1 MSYGSMEFKVIEKVP
16 GKLVINY
23 EELKAVLSVEL
34 EKYKGL
40 VVTENQITEA
50 KSTRAKLNKVKAA
63 IEDRRKEL
71 KKEYL
76 KPYEIVE
83 KQAKELVDMIDEASS
98 NIANQIKE
106 FEEKEKEA
114 KKIEIANLWV
124 KLGYNKITVD
134 KIWNEK
140 WLNKT
145 FTLSKIK
152 EEMQAQIDDI
162 EGDLNAIK
170 ELCGED
176 KQKCLTLQSKYLR
189 TLDFQ
194 QVLSEYNAETEAA
207 KKIIAEE
214 KAVKAEQ
221 EPITVVSEEPQEEV
235 EVQTEVQITRND
247 LLRTRLEA
255 IYEIKFAVIGT
266 EKQIKA
272 LSQFMFDNN
281 IKFEILKG
289 E

>member
-23 EELKAVLSVEL
+23 EELKAALSVEL

-235 EVQTEVQITRND
+235 EVQTEVQ
-247 LLRTRLEA
+247 EA

>member
-23 EELKAVLSVEL
+23 EELKAALSVEL

-114 KKIEIANLWV
+114 KKIQIANLWV

-247 LLRTRLEA
+247 LLRTKLET

-272 LSQFMFDNN
+272 LSKFMFDNN

>member
-23 EELKAVLSVEL
+23 EELKAALSVEL

-76 KPYEIVE
+76 KPYEVIE
-83 KQAKELVDMIDEASS
+83 KQAKELVDMIDEVSS

-114 KKIEIANLWV
+114 KKIQIANLWV

-189 TLDFQ
+189 TLEFQ
-194 QVLSEYNAETEAA
+194 QVLSEYNAETESA

-214 KAVKAEQ
+214 KAVKVEQ

-235 EVQTEVQITRND
+235 EVQTEVQ
-247 LLRTRLEA
+247 EA

-272 LSQFMFDNN
+272 LSKFMFDNN

>member
-23 EELKAVLSVEL
+23 EELKAALSVEL

-76 KPYEIVE
+76 KPYEVIE
-83 KQAKELVDMIDEASS
+83 KQAKELVDMIDEVSS

-114 KKIEIANLWV
+114 KKIQIANLWV

-214 KAVKAEQ
+214 KAVKTEQ

-235 EVQTEVQITRND
+235 EVQTEVQ
-247 LLRTRLEA
+247 EA

-272 LSQFMFDNN
+272 LSKFMFDNN

>member
-23 EELKAVLSVEL
+23 EELKAALSVEL

-50 KSTRAKLNKVKAA
+50 KSTRAKLNKVKEA

-83 KQAKELVDMIDEASS
+83 KQAKELVGMIDEVSS

-114 KKIEIANLWV
+114 KKIQIANLWV

-145 FTLSKIK
+145 FALSNIK

-247 LLRTRLEA
+247 LLRTKLET

>member
-23 EELKAVLSVEL
+23 EELKAALSVEL

-83 KQAKELVDMIDEASS
+83 KQAKELVGMIDEVSS

-145 FTLSKIK
+145 FALSKIK

-235 EVQTEVQITRND
+235 EVQTEVQ
-247 LLRTRLEA
+247 EA

-266 EKQIKA
+266 EKQMKA
-272 LSQFMFDNN
+272 LSQFLFDNN

>member
-23 EELKAVLSVEL
+23 EELKAALSVEL

-83 KQAKELVDMIDEASS
+83 KQAKELVNMIDEASS

-235 EVQTEVQITRND
+235 EVQTEVQ
-247 LLRTRLEA
+247 EA

>member
-23 EELKAVLSVEL
+23 EELKAALSVEL

-83 KQAKELVDMIDEASS
+83 KQAKELVGMIDEASS

-235 EVQTEVQITRND
+235 EVQTEVQ
-247 LLRTRLEA
+247 EA

-272 LSQFMFDNN
+272 LSQHVRQQYQIRD
-281 IKFEILKG
+281 FERRVK
-289 E
+289 

>member
-23 EELKAVLSVEL
+23 EELKAALSVEL

-145 FTLSKIK
+145 FALSKIK

-247 LLRTRLEA
+247 LLRTKLET

-272 LSQFMFDNN
+272 LSKFMFDNN

>member
-23 EELKAVLSVEL
+23 EELKTALSVEL

-50 KSTRAKLNKVKAA
+50 KSTRAKLNKVKEA

-83 KQAKELVDMIDEASS
+83 KQAKELVGMIDEVSS

-145 FTLSKIK
+145 FALSNIK

-235 EVQTEVQITRND
+235 EVQTEVQ
-247 LLRTRLEA
+247 EA

>member
-23 EELKAVLSVEL
+23 EELKAALSVEL

-247 LLRTRLEA
+247 LLRTKLET

-272 LSQFMFDNN
+272 LSKFMFDNN

>member
-23 EELKAVLSVEL
+23 EELKAALSVEL

-83 KQAKELVDMIDEASS
+83 KQAKELVNMIDEASS

-194 QVLSEYNAETEAA
+194 LVLLEYNAETEAA

-235 EVQTEVQITRND
+235 EVQTEVQ
-247 LLRTRLEA
+247 EA

>member
-23 EELKAVLSVEL
+23 EELKAALSVEL

-83 KQAKELVDMIDEASS
+83 KQAKELVGMIDEVSS

-114 KKIEIANLWV
+114 KKIQIANLWV

-145 FTLSKIK
+145 FALSNIK

-235 EVQTEVQITRND
+235 EVQTEVQ
-247 LLRTRLEA
+247 EA

-266 EKQIKA
+266 EKQMKA
-272 LSQFMFDNN
+272 LSQFLFDNN

>member
-23 EELKAVLSVEL
+23 EELKAALSVEL

-76 KPYEIVE
+76 KPYEIIE
-83 KQAKELVDMIDEASS
+83 KQAKELVGMIDEASS

-194 QVLSEYNAETEAA
+194 LVLLEYNAETEAA

-235 EVQTEVQITRND
+235 EVQTEVQ
-247 LLRTRLEA
+247 EA

-266 EKQIKA
+266 EKQMKA
-272 LSQFMFDNN
+272 LSQFLFDNN

>member
-23 EELKAVLSVEL
+23 EELKAALSVEL

-76 KPYEIVE
+76 KPYEVIE
-83 KQAKELVDMIDEASS
+83 KQAKELVDMIDEVSS

-114 KKIEIANLWV
+114 KKIQIANLWV

-247 LLRTRLEA
+247 LLRTKLET

-272 LSQFMFDNN
+272 LSKFMFDNN

>member
-1 MSYGSMEFKVIEKVP
+1 MEFKVIEKVP

-23 EELKAVLSVEL
+23 EELKAALSVEL

-235 EVQTEVQITRND
+235 EVQTEVQ
-247 LLRTRLEA
+247 EA

>member
-23 EELKAVLSVEL
+23 EELKAALSVEL

-50 KSTRAKLNKVKAA
+50 KSTRAKLNKVKEA

-76 KPYEIVE
+76 KPYEVIE
-83 KQAKELVDMIDEASS
+83 KQAKELVDMIDEVSS

-114 KKIEIANLWV
+114 KKIQIANLWV

-145 FTLSKIK
+145 FALSNIK

-235 EVQTEVQITRND
+235 EVQTEVQ
-247 LLRTRLEA
+247 EA

-272 LSQFMFDNN
+272 LSKFMFDNN

>member
-23 EELKAVLSVEL
+23 EELKTALSVEL

-50 KSTRAKLNKVKAA
+50 KSTRAKLNKVKEA

-83 KQAKELVDMIDEASS
+83 KQAKELVGMIDEVSS

-114 KKIEIANLWV
+114 KKIQIANLWV

-145 FTLSKIK
+145 FALSNIK

-235 EVQTEVQITRND
+235 EVQTEVQ
-247 LLRTRLEA
+247 EA

>member
-23 EELKAVLSVEL
+23 EELKAALSVEL

-114 KKIEIANLWV
+114 KKIQIANLWV

-145 FTLSKIK
+145 FALSKIK

-247 LLRTRLEA
+247 LLRTKLET

-272 LSQFMFDNN
+272 LSKFMFDNN

>member
-23 EELKAVLSVEL
+23 EELKAALSVEL

-76 KPYEIVE
+76 KPYEVIE
-83 KQAKELVDMIDEASS
+83 KQAKELVDMIDEVSS

-247 LLRTRLEA
+247 LLRTKLET

-272 LSQFMFDNN
+272 LSKFMFDNN

>member
-23 EELKAVLSVEL
+23 EELKAALSVEL

-76 KPYEIVE
+76 KPYEVIE
-83 KQAKELVDMIDEASS
+83 KQAKELVGMIDEASS

-114 KKIEIANLWV
+114 KKIQIANLWV

-235 EVQTEVQITRND
+235 EVQTEVQVTRND
-247 LLRTRLEA
+247 LLRTKLET

>member
-23 EELKAVLSVEL
+23 EELKAALSVEL

-76 KPYEIVE
+76 KPYEVIE
-83 KQAKELVDMIDEASS
+83 KQAKELVDMIDEVSS

-114 KKIEIANLWV
+114 KKIQIANLWV

-235 EVQTEVQITRND
+235 EVQTEVQVTRND
-247 LLRTRLEA
+247 LLRTKLET

-272 LSQFMFDNN
+272 LSKFMFDNN

>member
-23 EELKAVLSVEL
+23 EELKAALSVEL

-50 KSTRAKLNKVKAA
+50 KSTRAKLNKVKEA

-83 KQAKELVDMIDEASS
+83 KQAKELVGMIDEVSS

-114 KKIEIANLWV
+114 KKIQIANLWV

-235 EVQTEVQITRND
+235 EVQTEVQ
-247 LLRTRLEA
+247 EA

>member
-23 EELKAVLSVEL
+23 EELKAALSVEL

-235 EVQTEVQITRND
+235 EVQTEVQ
-247 LLRTRLEA
+247 EA

-266 EKQIKA
+266 EKQMKA
-272 LSQFMFDNN
+272 LSQFLFDNN

>member
-23 EELKAVLSVEL
+23 EELKAALSVEL

-76 KPYEIVE
+76 KPYEVIE
-83 KQAKELVDMIDEASS
+83 KQAKELVDMIDEVSS

-145 FTLSKIK
+145 FALSNIK

-235 EVQTEVQITRND
+235 EVQTEVQ
-247 LLRTRLEA
+247 EA